1 MRKLL
6 HILIGCSTLGI
17 LFVGCGEKL
26 SPDAV
31 YCQAVVDE
39 MLKGPSR
46 DKGLKDQLRKSCRAY
61 DPPVSALDGSYSLK
75 TLQFIEDSMEIICD
89 DPGLSADDPYGHTA
103 RRECREAKF
112 GK

>member
-39 MLKGPSR
+39 MFKAPSYTE
-46 DKGLKDQLRKSCRAY
+46 KGLKHQLRHFCTAY
-61 DPPVSALDGSYSLK
+61 DPPVSALHGSYPLK
-75 TLQFIEDSMEIICD
+75 ALQFIEDSMGNICD
-89 DPGLSADDPYGHTA
+89 VTGMLADDPNH
-103 RRECREAKF
+103 RECREA
-112 GK
+112 GYTP

>member
-31 YCQAVVDE
+31 YCQAVVDD
-39 MLKGPSR
+39 MLKGASG
-46 DKGLKDQLRKSCRAY
+46 DKGMKDKLRKSCRAY
-61 DPPVSALDGSYSLK
+61 DQPLFSELGGSIHMA
-75 TLQFIEDSMEIICD
+75 QDFILDSMENICGEAGIAFD
-89 DPGLSADDPYGHTA
+89 DGVHAPRCAAEHEIAP
-103 RRECREAKF
+103 
-112 GK
+112 